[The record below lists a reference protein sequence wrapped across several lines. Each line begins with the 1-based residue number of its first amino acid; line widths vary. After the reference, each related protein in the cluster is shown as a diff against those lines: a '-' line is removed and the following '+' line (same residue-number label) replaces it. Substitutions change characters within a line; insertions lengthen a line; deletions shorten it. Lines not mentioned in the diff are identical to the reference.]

1 MDRRAF
7 LTAAAASSLVTASA
21 HVGAQAQQPTPRR
34 FGEAAAFSASR
45 NGAAFL
51 VARHGVILAE
61 DYPGST
67 PAARLPIGAGTRM
80 FAPLMAASLIDDRL
94 LSLDEP
100 VALTIG
106 DWGAHPVK
114 QTISIR
120 ALLNGTSGIFF
131 PPRMERTLANAITME
146 PGAAPGERFS
156 SDAAAYLIF
165 SEIVR
170 RKLEASGRAPDPARY
185 LTDRT
190 LAPIGAVPIGWGR
203 TAEGTRLDDG
213 VEISARSW
221 AQAGE
226 LIRRQGVWRA
236 QRLANERALQEA
248 VLGSFAEARAGFG
261 LWLAAPGRS
270 GALDVESDLWSG
282 RSPAPPDLAM
292 AAGAGGQ
299 RLYISPTTGL
309 VAVRQSRNRDDRAP
323 WSDAQFLTLIFRDL
337 Y

>member
-7 LTAAAASSLVTASA
+7 LTAAAASSLLSASA
-21 HVGAQAQQPTPRR
+21 HQEARAQQALSR
-34 FGEAAAFSASR
+34 FGEAAALSAAR

-51 VARHGVILAE
+51 VARHGVVLAE
-61 DYPGST
+61 DYPDAG
-67 PAARLPIGAGTRM
+67 PATRRPIGAGTRM
-80 FAPLMAASLIDDRL
+80 FAPLMAASLIDDRMM
-94 LSLDEP
+94 SLDEP

-106 DWGAHPVK
+106 DWGAHPLK

-120 ALLNGTSGIFF
+120 ALLNGTSGVFF
-131 PPRMERTLANAITME
+131 APRAERTLASAIAME

-156 SDAAAYLIF
+156 SDSAAYLIF

-185 LTDRT
+185 LTERT

-203 TAEGTRLDDG
+203 TADGTRLDDG

-226 LIRRQGVWRA
+226 LIRRLGVWRA
-236 QRLANERALQEA
+236 QRLADERTLQEA
-248 VLGSFAEARAGFG
+248 MLGSFAEPRAGFG
-261 LWLAAPGRS
+261 FWLGAPGR
-270 GALDVESDLWSG
+270 GGELDVQSDLWRA

-299 RLYISPTTGL
+299 RLYISPSSGL
-309 VAVRQSRNRDDRAP
+309 VVVRQSRSQDDRAP